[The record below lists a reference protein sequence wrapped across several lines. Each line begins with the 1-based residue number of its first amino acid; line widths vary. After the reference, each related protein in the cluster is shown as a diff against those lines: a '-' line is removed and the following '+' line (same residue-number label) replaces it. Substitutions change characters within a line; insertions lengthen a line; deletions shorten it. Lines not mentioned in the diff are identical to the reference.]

1 MSENKELHE
10 LEQEWRSRMERF
22 TAPEP
27 TREQTFTLLDNIRN
41 QAAEERPQDIRVDL
55 EQLQQSRTPLEQIF
69 DLLAS
74 QWTFY
79 GMRSWI
85 LTAIVML
92 VLTLSV
98 YGNDP
103 GESGFSIWL
112 KGMSFLMI
120 VLIAYAFRPR
130 NEGNATLEELS
141 YYPLIQQMFAR
152 FVIVMGVQLILALP
166 LIFFFL
172 GSASTMTYI
181 FGTFT
186 PLFFFGTVGF
196 ASTFWLGGRVGTI
209 ITSFLWFV
217 QMLLDGQ
224 VQSLSLFRLPES
236 DWFVLANVLLMFI
249 SILLLGS
256 IALKREKV
264 SQ

>member
-1 MSENKELHE
+1 MSEDKELHE
-10 LEQEWRSRMERF
+10 LEKKWASRMERF

-27 TREQTFTLLDNIRN
+27 TREQTFMLLDNIRS
-41 QAAEERPQDIRVDL
+41 QAAEEQPQDMRAEL
-55 EQLQQSRTPLEQIF
+55 EQLQKSRTRIEQMF

-85 LTAIVML
+85 LTAMVML
-92 VLTLSV
+92 ILTISV

-103 GESGFSIWL
+103 GESGFSLWL

-120 VLIAYAFRPR
+120 ILIAYAFRPR
-130 NEGNATLEELS
+130 NQGNATLEELS

-166 LIFFFL
+166 LTFFLL
-172 GSASTMTYI
+172 GSASTMAYI

-196 ASTFWLGGRVGTI
+196 ASTFWLGGRAGTI
-209 ITSFLWFV
+209 ITAFLWFM
-217 QMLLDGQ
+217 QILLDGQ
-224 VQSLSLFRLPES
+224 VKSFSLFRLPES
-236 DWFVLANVLLMFI
+236 DWFILANVFLILL

-256 IALKREKV
+256 IVLKREKAT
-264 SQ
+264 Q

>member
-10 LEQEWRSRMERF
+10 LEKEWESRLERF

-27 TREQTFTLLDNIRN
+27 TREQTFMLLDNIRN
-41 QAAEERPQDIRVDL
+41 QAAEEQPEDMRTEL
-55 EQLQQSRTPLEQIF
+55 ELLQKSRTPLEKIF

-85 LTAIVML
+85 LTAIVMFI
-92 VLTLSV
+92 LTISV

-112 KGMSFLMI
+112 KGVSFLMI

-130 NEGNATLEELS
+130 NEGNAMLEELS

-152 FVIVMGVQLILALP
+152 FVIVMGVQLMLALP
-166 LIFFFL
+166 LIFFFS
-172 GSASTMTYI
+172 GSASTVAYI

-196 ASTFWLGGRVGTI
+196 ASTFWLGGRAGITI
-209 ITSFLWFV
+209 TAFLWFV
-217 QMLLDGQ
+217 QMLLDVQ
-224 VQSLSLFRLPES
+224 VRSLSLFRLPES
-236 DWFVLANVLLMFI
+236 DWFMLANVLLI
-249 SILLLGS
+249 LTSILLLSS
-256 IALKREKV
+256 IVLKREKGT
-264 SQ
+264 Q

>member
-1 MSENKELHE
+1 MSEHKELHE

-27 TREQTFTLLDNIRN
+27 TREQTFMLLDNIRN
-41 QAAEERPQDIRVDL
+41 QAAEERPQDMRVEL
-55 EQLQQSRTPLEQIF
+55 EQLQQSRTPLEQML
-69 DLLAS
+69 DLLTS

-92 VLTLSV
+92 VLTISV
-98 YGNDP
+98 YGNDL
-103 GESGFSIWL
+103 GVSGFSIWL

-141 YYPLIQQMFAR
+141 YYSLIQQMFAR

-166 LIFFFL
+166 LIFFLL
-172 GSASTMTYI
+172 GSASTMAYI

-209 ITSFLWFV
+209 MTAFLWFV

-236 DWFVLANVLLMFI
+236 DWFMLANVLFMLL

-256 IALKREKV
+256 IVLKREKAA
-264 SQ
+264 

>member
-1 MSENKELHE
+1 MSENKELYE
-10 LEQEWRSRMERF
+10 LEKEWKSRMERF

-27 TREQTFTLLDNIRN
+27 TREQTFTLLENIRN
-41 QAAEERPQDIRVDL
+41 QAAEEQPQNMRTEL
-55 EQLQQSRTPLEQIF
+55 EQLQKSRTPFEQMV

-85 LTAIVML
+85 STAIVML
-92 VLTLSV
+92 ILTISV

-103 GESGFSIWL
+103 GESSFSIWL

-130 NEGNATLEELS
+130 NEGNAALEELS

-152 FVIVMGVQLILALP
+152 FVIVMGVQLTLALP
-166 LIFFFL
+166 LSFFLL
-172 GSASTMTYI
+172 GSASTAAYF

-196 ASTFWLGGRVGTI
+196 VSTFWLGGRAGTI
-209 ITSFLWFV
+209 ITAFLWFV
-217 QMLLDGQ
+217 QMLLDSQ
-224 VQSLSLFRLPES
+224 VQALSLFRLPES
-236 DWFVLANVLLMFI
+236 DWFVSANVLLMLI

-256 IALKREKV
+256 IILKREKGA
-264 SQ
+264 Q

>member
-1 MSENKELHE
+1 MSEDKELHE
-10 LEQEWRSRMERF
+10 LEREWKSRLERF
-22 TAPEP
+22 SAPEP
-27 TREQTFTLLDNIRN
+27 TREQTFTLLENIRN
-41 QAAEERPQDIRVDL
+41 QAAKEQPQNMRTEL
-55 EQLQQSRTPLEQIF
+55 EQLQKSRTPFEQMV

-92 VLTLSV
+92 ILTISV
-98 YGNDP
+98 YGNDS
-103 GESGFSIWL
+103 GEASFSIWL

-130 NEGNATLEELS
+130 NEGNAALEELS

-152 FVIVMGVQLILALP
+152 FVIVMSLQLILALP
-166 LIFFFL
+166 LSFFLL
-172 GSASTMTYI
+172 GSASTAAYI

-196 ASTFWLGGRVGTI
+196 VSTFWLGGRAGTI
-209 ITSFLWFV
+209 ITAFLWFV
-217 QMLLDGQ
+217 QMLLDTQ
-224 VQSLSLFRLPES
+224 VQALSLFRLPES
-236 DWFVLANVLLMFI
+236 DWFLAASVLLMLI
-249 SILLLGS
+249 SVLLLGS
-256 IALKREKV
+256 IVLKRKKGA
-264 SQ
+264 Q